1 MMKKNFTHEKDND
14 VFDTGILKYRYA
26 RWQAGGGIV
35 RLASYQKCYTA
46 LIENL
51 TPTLPLN
58 APREFFQGKM
68 ETFLTCRALA
78 ENLRENFIDE
88 KTGKFFEEAAL
99 NAIYKTLFTN
109 IALADIKLLLSE
121 FPNLLQLDYPA
132 VKIIAETCVKILQ
145 QMKNMV
151 RNLITDD
158 KKMSLWKDFAEYD
171 YLMRMLQTFKF
182 Q

>member
-1 MMKKNFTHEKDND
+1 M
-14 VFDTGILKYRYA
+14 
-26 RWQAGGGIV
+26 
-35 RLASYQKCYTA
+35 
-46 LIENL
+46 
-51 TPTLPLN
+51 
-58 APREFFQGKM
+58 
-68 ETFLTCRALA
+68 TCRALA

-121 FPNLLQLDYPA
+121 FTNLLQLDYPA